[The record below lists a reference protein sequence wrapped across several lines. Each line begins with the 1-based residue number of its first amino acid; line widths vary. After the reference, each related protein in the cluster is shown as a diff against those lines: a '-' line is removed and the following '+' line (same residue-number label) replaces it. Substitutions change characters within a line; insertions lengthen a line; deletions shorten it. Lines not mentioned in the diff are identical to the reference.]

1 MGRCTAPPGGTGVT
15 VGVWVGVDVGVDVA
29 VGVGGISPTRTILWT
44 DLTGSTG
51 PVYRF
56 GKAYLSFLVHA
67 GHITVIGEMRQC
79 FVLRQ

>member
-51 PVYRF
+51 AVTER
-56 GKAYLSFLVHA
+56 
-67 GHITVIGEMRQC
+67 RQSDAVTLTHC
-79 FVLRQ
+79 GRY